1 MSLTTS
7 STIGRYEVVRELGHG
22 AMGVVYEARD
32 PVLDRTVALKVIKPA
47 AEGDELEAYEE
58 RFLAEARIAAQL
70 QHPGIVVV
78 HDVGRDEANGT
89 LFIALELLRGQTL
102 AELARQGQV
111 EWARVMRIVGQVAR
125 ALGYAHARGVV
136 HRDIKPANV
145 IVLPSGEAKVTD
157 FGIAQLENARQRLTS
172 TGEFIGTPLYTA
184 PEQARVE
191 DVDGRADV
199 FSLASV
205 AYTLLA
211 GRPPFMAPNIPGI
224 VHRVVYE
231 EPEPLARFV
240 PELPVDVERV
250 MARAMAKDPAARYAT
265 AEAFAEDAEDV
276 VAGQPP
282 RNVRGDDLVVVE
294 ESGTVRFRAG
304 AAPAPPA
311 LSLPV
316 LPAAADAN
324 DTRTSLPLPRR
335 VPRGDPSLTRARLLG
350 AAVIVVVLVAIF
362 VWIPKAQPRP
372 DAGAAASA
380 PSVPGTL
387 APAPAAPAAA
397 AATAAA
403 RAEPGKLGIDFEHPL
418 RRGRLKVFVDDE
430 LILDQRLSGQ
440 ETKKAVVFTMHEGSF
455 RDELDVV
462 PGLHEVRIEVAWD
475 GGTRVE
481 RIVGNFRSG
490 VARKLE
496 ASLGRYR
503 RDLRLEWR

>member
-1 MSLTTS
+1 MSLATS

-78 HDVGRDEANGT
+78 HDVGRDEASGT

-102 AELARQGQV
+102 AEIAREGQV

-250 MARAMAKDPAARYAT
+250 MARAMAKDPAARYST

-294 ESGTVRFRAG
+294 ESGTVRFRAV
-304 AAPAPPA
+304 AAPAAA
-311 LSLPV
+311 LSLPS
-316 LPAAADAN
+316 LPVAADAN
-324 DTRTSLPLPRR
+324 DTRTSLPPPRR
-335 VPRGDPSLTRARLLG
+335 VPHGDPSLTRARMLG

-362 VWIPKAQPRP
+362 VWIPKTQPRREP
-372 DAGAAASA
+372 GAAAST
-380 PSVPGTL
+380 PVPGTP
-387 APAPAAPAAA
+387 APAPAAPSAA
-397 AATAAA
+397 AATTAAP
-403 RAEPGKLGIDFEHPL
+403 AEPGKLGIDFEHPL

-455 RDELDVV
+455 RDELDVA
-462 PGLHEVRIEVAWD
+462 PGLHEVRIEVDWD

-503 RDLRLEWR
+503 RDLRLEWK